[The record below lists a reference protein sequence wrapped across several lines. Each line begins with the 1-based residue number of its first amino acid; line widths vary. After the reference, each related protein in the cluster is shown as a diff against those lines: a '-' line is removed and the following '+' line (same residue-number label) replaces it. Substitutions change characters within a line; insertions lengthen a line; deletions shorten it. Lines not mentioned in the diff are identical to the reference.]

1 MCIVVYETRS
11 QKKKNGLSVKD
22 SRHLKNQGKSNN
34 DNNNGDN
41 NSSNTNLVR
50 TLIFQVDIGKN
61 VV

>member
-1 MCIVVYETRS
+1 MYETRS
-11 QKKKNGLSVKD
+11 QKKKKNGLSVKD

>member
-1 MCIVVYETRS
+1 MYETRS
-11 QKKKNGLSVKD
+11 QKKKGLSVKD

-41 NSSNTNLVR
+41 NSSNTNLAR
-50 TLIFQVDIGKN
+50 TLIFQVDTGKN

>member
-1 MCIVVYETRS
+1 MYETRS

-41 NSSNTNLVR
+41 IAV
-50 TLIFQVDIGKN
+50 IQIWYGH
-61 VV
+61 